1 MTRLASAGV
10 VLAAAALGCRDRAE
24 AVQRQGA
31 LRELVRQRMPALE
44 QVTGLKFKRDPAVAA
59 RSRTQVR
66 DYIIHKFDEDLPPA
80 ELAGL
85 QQTLRLFGFV
95 PDSLDLRESF
105 ADVLTE
111 QIGGYFDPD
120 SNTLYVPTDIDS
132 FIVRTSVTHELVHA
146 LQGQYMNL
154 DSLLELKH
162 ANDRRSAAQ
171 AVLEGQ
177 ATLVQT
183 LVMMPEQRLEQLP
196 SFWEARVATMAQQ
209 RRMPAFAHASR
220 WLRETLIFPY
230 LAGADFVRWY
240 ATTHPGRQPYGA
252 AMPVSTEQILH
263 PDRYAAGDA
272 PLELA
277 FVPPSPDTV
286 RYEDDLG
293 EFETRLLFAEL
304 LDDSTEEQA
313 AWLASGW
320 GGDRF
325 RVLGPG
331 FDALVWYS
339 AWDNSAAAGRFAKG
353 LERAWA
359 RRRSVGGPGR
369 PGGPGGP
376 ATRLWEVTRLT
387 LDGRPLVRLV
397 DAPVGWSGWK
407 SVPRIM
413 IVKGR

>member
-1 MTRLASAGV
+1 MNRLASAGV
-10 VLAAAALGCRDRAE
+10 VLAAAAAAGAVGCRERAE

-44 QVTGLKFKRDPAVAA
+44 HVTGLKFKRDPAVAA

-146 LQGQYMNL
+146 LQGQYVNL

-263 PDRYAAGDA
+263 PDRYAVGDA

-277 FVPPSPDTV
+277 FVLPSPDTV

-304 LDDSTEEQA
+304 LDDTTEEQS

-325 RVLGPG
+325 RVLGPA

-359 RRRSVGGPGR
+359 RRRSGGGP
-369 PGGPGGP
+369 P
-376 ATRLWEVTRLT
+376 ARRWEVTRLT

-397 DAPVGWSGWK
+397 DAPPGWSGWHN
-407 SVPRIM
+407 VPRIM

>member
-1 MTRLASAGV
+1 MSGVWGASA
-10 VLAAAALGCRDRAE
+10 VLAATVALGCRDRAE
-24 AVQRQGA
+24 AVQRQSA
-31 LRELVRQRMPALE
+31 LRALVRQRMPAIE
-44 QVTGLKFKRDPAVAA
+44 QATGLKFKHDPAVAV
-59 RSRTQVR
+59 RSRNEVR

-80 ELAGL
+80 EMDGL
-85 QQTLRLFGFV
+85 QAALRLFGFI
-95 PDSLDLRESF
+95 PESLVLRESF

-154 DSLLELKH
+154 DSILNVRHE
-162 ANDRRSAAQ
+162 NDRRGAAE

-183 LVMMPEQRLEQLP
+183 LVMMPEQRIEQLP

-209 RRMPAFAHASR
+209 RRMPAFAHAPR

-240 ATTHPGRQPYGA
+240 GIKHQGQPPYGA

-263 PDRYAAGDA
+263 PDRYDAGKA
-272 PLELA
+272 PLTLRFA
-277 FVPPSPDTV
+277 APSADTV

-293 EFETRLLFAEL
+293 EFEVRLLFAEL

-313 AWLASGW
+313 TWLASGW
-320 GGDRF
+320 GGDRY
-325 RVLGPG
+325 RVLGPA
-331 FDALVWYS
+331 FEALVWYS
-339 AWDNSAAAGRFAKG
+339 AWDNSAAASRFAKG
-353 LERAWA
+353 LARAWV
-359 RRRSVGGPGR
+359 RRRPG
-369 PGGPGGP
+369 
-376 ATRLWEVTRLT
+376 ATRRFEITQLSIEAHPV
-387 LDGRPLVRLV
+387 VRLV
-397 DAPVGWSGWK
+397 DAPARWVGWSR
-407 SVPRIM
+407 VPTVRI
-413 IVKGR
+413 VRR

>member
-1 MTRLASAGV
+1 MKRLVSAGV
-10 VLAAAALGCRDRAE
+10 VLAAAAVAPGCRDRAE

-59 RSRTQVR
+59 RSRAQVR

-85 QQTLRLFGFV
+85 EQTLRLFGFV

-146 LQGQYMNL
+146 LQGQYLNL

-183 LVMMPEQRLEQLP
+183 LVMMPEQRLDQLP

-263 PDRYAAGDA
+263 PDRYVAGDA

-277 FVPPSPDTV
+277 FVPPSADTV

-353 LERAWA
+353 LEQAWT
-359 RRRSVGGPGR
+359 RRRSGGGSPGS
-369 PGGPGGP
+369 P
-376 ATRLWEVTRLT
+376 ATRRWEVTRLT
-387 LDGRPLVRLV
+387 HDGRPLVRLV
-397 DAPVGWSGWK
+397 DAPPG
-407 SVPRIM
+407 
-413 IVKGR
+413 

>member
-1 MTRLASAGV
+1 MKRLRGAGAVLAAGV
-10 VLAAAALGCRDRAE
+10 VLGCRDRAE
-24 AVQRQGA
+24 AVQRQSA
-31 LRELVRQRMPALE
+31 LRELVHQRMPALE
-44 QVTGLKFKRDPAVAA
+44 QVTGLKFKRDPAVAP
-59 RSRTQVR
+59 RNRNQVR
-66 DYIIHKFDEDLPPA
+66 DYIVHKFNEDLPPA

-85 QQTLRLFGFV
+85 QATLRLFGFV

-146 LQGQYMNL
+146 LQGQYLNL

-183 LVMMPEQRLEQLP
+183 LVMMPGRGLAQLP
-196 SFWEARVATMAQQ
+196 GFWEGGVATMPHQ
-209 RRMPAFAHASR
+209 RRLPALAHASAG
-220 WLRETLIFPY
+220 LRGRLLCLY
-230 LAGADFVRWY
+230 LGEATCVRWY

-277 FVPPSPDTV
+277 FVPPSADTV
-286 RYEDDLG
+286 RYE
-293 EFETRLLFAEL
+293 
-304 LDDSTEEQA
+304 
-313 AWLASGW
+313 
-320 GGDRF
+320 
-325 RVLGPG
+325 
-331 FDALVWYS
+331 
-339 AWDNSAAAGRFAKG
+339 
-353 LERAWA
+353 
-359 RRRSVGGPGR
+359 
-369 PGGPGGP
+369 
-376 ATRLWEVTRLT
+376 
-387 LDGRPLVRLV
+387 
-397 DAPVGWSGWK
+397 
-407 SVPRIM
+407 
-413 IVKGR
+413 

>member
-1 MTRLASAGV
+1 MKRLAGAGV
-10 VLAAAALGCRDRAE
+10 VFAAAAALGCRDRAE

-146 LQGQYMNL
+146 LQGQYVNL

-171 AVLEGQ
+171 AVLEGH
-177 ATLVQT
+177 APLVQT
-183 LVMMPEQRLEQLP
+183 LGVMPEQRPEQLP
-196 SFWEARVATMAQQ
+196 SLWGARVATMEIG
-209 RRMPAFAHASR
+209 RASCR
-220 WLRETLIFPY
+220 
-230 LAGADFVRWY
+230 
-240 ATTHPGRQPYGA
+240 GR
-252 AMPVSTEQILH
+252 V
-263 PDRYAAGDA
+263 
-272 PLELA
+272 
-277 FVPPSPDTV
+277 
-286 RYEDDLG
+286 
-293 EFETRLLFAEL
+293 
-304 LDDSTEEQA
+304 
-313 AWLASGW
+313 
-320 GGDRF
+320 
-325 RVLGPG
+325 
-331 FDALVWYS
+331 
-339 AWDNSAAAGRFAKG
+339 
-353 LERAWA
+353 
-359 RRRSVGGPGR
+359 
-369 PGGPGGP
+369 
-376 ATRLWEVTRLT
+376 
-387 LDGRPLVRLV
+387 
-397 DAPVGWSGWK
+397 
-407 SVPRIM
+407 
-413 IVKGR
+413 

>member
-1 MTRLASAGV
+1 
-10 VLAAAALGCRDRAE
+10 AAALGCRDRAE

-44 QVTGLKFKRDPAVAA
+44 QVTGLKFKRDPAVAP
-59 RSRTQVR
+59 RSRAQVR

-95 PDSLDLRESF
+95 PDTLDLRESF

-146 LQGQYMNL
+146 LQGQYVNL

-240 ATTHPGRQPYGA
+240 ATTHPGGSPTVRRCPCPPSRSCIPIATQRVTRRSSWRSCPHRPIPSATRTTWASSRLGCCSRSCSTIAPRSRPPGSRAAGA
-252 AMPVSTEQILH
+252 ATGSGCWDPGSMRWCGT
-263 PDRYAAGDA
+263 
-272 PLELA
+272 
-277 FVPPSPDTV
+277 PPGT
-286 RYEDDLG
+286 
-293 EFETRLLFAEL
+293 
-304 LDDSTEEQA
+304 
-313 AWLASGW
+313 
-320 GGDRF
+320 
-325 RVLGPG
+325 
-331 FDALVWYS
+331 
-339 AWDNSAAAGRFAKG
+339 
-353 LERAWA
+353 
-359 RRRSVGGPGR
+359 
-369 PGGPGGP
+369 
-376 ATRLWEVTRLT
+376 
-387 LDGRPLVRLV
+387 
-397 DAPVGWSGWK
+397 
-407 SVPRIM
+407 
-413 IVKGR
+413 